1 MKTIEIDSWIG
12 EMIVRERFSGLL
24 KDNVNFMKRQALN
37 LYIVRIENMEL
48 CL

>member
-37 LYIVRIENMEL
+37 LFVVKIENVES